1 MTAVY
6 QGLSWAAFRT
16 RSEPWGDVADSSL
29 ETTRNENENENKGV
43 VNLSHENV
51 DCDECDGSGRRTNGI
66 CRECN
71 GLGYTV
77 HRRY

>member
-29 ETTRNENENENKGV
+29 ETRENEMIQNMYNEQ
-43 VNLSHENV
+43 EW
-51 DCDECDGSGRRTNGI
+51 
-66 CRECN
+66 
-71 GLGYTV
+71 
-77 HRRY
+77 